1 MYITCF
7 YRVGDT
13 HAVKMGHDGSR
24 WVESIRICASGTS
37 KLARI
42 TSAHRSSECRHCTY
56 PPSLLLPGMSGAMRQ
71 WVHALLSTTAMLW
84 VQTTLCIAWMESYSF
99 HLNVVNVL
107 YTSGSSPSNCFGLVH
122 SVSGYHSAKGDT
134 QFLTN
139 TWVFHQSVLVYS
151 ERKYSSLQLCTTLP
165 KAASKGPPRRRL
177 PAAWRGFPGRP
188 SGVTRR
194 DTSWHVTW
202 HVVTVCD
209 WHFNAGT
216 GKSWK
221 IHGCF
226 TSFHYVWA
234 SEVQRIKCQNTN
246 KQYEDNAK

>member
-1 MYITCF
+1 MSHMIHVTSVRHTDILYINIIQWYSMYITCF

-122 SVSGYHSAKGDT
+122 SVSGYHSAKGGYT
-134 QFLTN
+134 ISYKYLSLP
-139 TWVFHQSVLVYS
+139 SV
-151 ERKYSSLQLCTTLP
+151 SSGLFGE
-165 KAASKGPPRRRL
+165 K
-177 PAAWRGFPGRP
+177 
-188 SGVTRR
+188 V
-194 DTSWHVTW
+194 
-202 HVVTVCD
+202 
-209 WHFNAGT
+209 
-216 GKSWK
+216 
-221 IHGCF
+221 
-226 TSFHYVWA
+226 
-234 SEVQRIKCQNTN
+234 
-246 KQYEDNAK
+246 